1 MKSAAVVADNFIEI
15 ERKFLI
21 SDIDPS
27 MLPDHRETIIEQ
39 IFLLSRDGNLDRR
52 LRKEFCR
59 GEVRYY
65 LVEKY

>member
-27 MLPDHRETIIEQ
+27 MLLIT
-39 IFLLSRDGNLDRR
+39 GRR
-52 LRKEFCR
+52 
-59 GEVRYY
+59 
-65 LVEKY
+65 